1 MRNAPTA
8 WPAVAA
14 VPIDHAPSPS
24 RELNGPCDHLVV
36 RPKTHATADATC
48 FSCLTYGASREAQ
61 NPSQERLGVSL
72 AGGAAVDASCPS
84 KVNERSRSDSRS
96 GAARTD
102 GERADLDCELCGRD
116 WPEGWFEEIETRGG
130 RLEVCARCAWRTR
143 PDAQQASGGA
153 R

>member
-1 MRNAPTA
+1 MRR
-8 WPAVAA
+8 
-14 VPIDHAPSPS
+14 PI
-24 RELNGPCDHLVV
+24 
-36 RPKTHATADATC
+36 
-48 FSCLTYGASREAQ
+48 
-61 NPSQERLGVSL
+61 SL
-72 AGGAAVDASCPS
+72 AVLTAADASCPS
-84 KVNERSRSDSRS
+84 KVKRSLHSATSEEP
-96 GAARTD
+96 GRTE